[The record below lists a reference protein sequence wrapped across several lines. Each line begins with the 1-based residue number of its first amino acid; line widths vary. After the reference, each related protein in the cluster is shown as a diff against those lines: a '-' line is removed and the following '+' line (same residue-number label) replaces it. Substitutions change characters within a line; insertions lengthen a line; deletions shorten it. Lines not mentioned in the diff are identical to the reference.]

1 MRLGDGH
8 AVRRAAVFLE
18 GQGNPAGQG
27 RERPI
32 LALRSAHTRLEL
44 LLATPGQSLQIIND
58 DLMVHNVFSVSPSKP
73 LSSGAMAPGESRT
86 VQLDRPGI
94 IELFCSLHDAM
105 EAVVVVAPSGLSAL
119 TSRGG
124 SYTLTGVPAGRY
136 RAVAYAPEVGQVALP
151 LEVRGGER
159 TTLHFQVVPPSQ
171 PTVIPQKGKR

>member
-1 MRLGDGH
+1 M
-8 AVRRAAVFLE
+8 
-18 GQGNPAGQG
+18 
-27 RERPI
+27 
-32 LALRSAHTRLEL
+32 T
-44 LLATPGQSLQIIND
+44 
-58 DLMVHNVFSVSPSKP
+58 
-73 LSSGAMAPGESRT
+73 PGESRA
-86 VQLDRPGI
+86 VPLERPGI

-159 TTLHFQVVPPSQ
+159 ATLHFQVVPPSQ
-171 PTVIPQKGKR
+171 AAVSPQKGKR